1 VLRLPGTMRLGRWA
15 FGTHQRDE
23 GTYNDCSAAFI
34 GESPH
39 CEMME
44 QTKHEKYRLKSEG
57 GRPAN
62 LQDGQETRL
71 YDVMEELMKA
81 LKGPATMDQIVK
93 QAEYRTDQYLLKTE
107 TSVERSIRHHFRKW
121 LAEKWIEQS

>member
-1 VLRLPGTMRLGRWA
+1 MT
-15 FGTHQRDE
+15 
-23 GTYNDCSAAFI
+23 
-34 GESPH
+34 
-39 CEMME
+39 E
-44 QTKHEKYRLKSEG
+44 QTKPEKYRLKSEG

-93 QAEYRTDQYLLKTE
+93 QAEYRKYQYLLKTE
-107 TSVERSIRHHFRKW
+107 TSVERSIRHHFRNW

>member
-1 VLRLPGTMRLGRWA
+1 MTEL
-15 FGTHQRDE
+15 
-23 GTYNDCSAAFI
+23 
-34 GESPH
+34 
-39 CEMME
+39 
-44 QTKHEKYRLKSEG
+44 TKPENYRLKSEG
-57 GRPAN
+57 GRPVN

-71 YDVMEELMKA
+71 YDVMEELMEV

-93 QAEYRTDQYLLKTE
+93 QAEYRKYQYLLKTE